1 MQSELYEQAAPKNIC
16 SVILQEKF
24 DSKPT
29 PSKKRTFFRVQ
40 VMVEV
45 VTLLKQG
52 IELKTAFVTVARAN
66 SMSVHT
72 LKNWY
77 FGAGGKKGIRGIE
90 QENWSACL
98 MDRRR
103 DCLVKAECS
112 EVAWDFFKK
121 TYLCNERIPF
131 SVCYRLLEEKAQKRG
146 WTIPSESTLR
156 RRLSAEFSKTAIN
169 AFRGDACALSNFR

>member
-1 MQSELYEQAAPKNIC
+1 MQSDLHEQAALKNTC

-24 DSKPT
+24 NSKLT
-29 PSKKRTFFRVQ
+29 PSKKRTLFRVQ

-52 IELKTAFVTVARAN
+52 FELKKAFVTVARAN

-98 MDRRR
+98 MDRRQG
-103 DCLVKAECS
+103 CLVKAECS
-112 EVAWDFFKK
+112 AVAWDFFKK
-121 TYLCNERIPF
+121 NYLCKERLPF
-131 SVCYRLLEEKAQKRG
+131 SVCYRLLEEKAQEQG
-146 WTIPSESTLR
+146 WAIPSESTLR
-156 RRLSAEFSKTAIN
+156 RRIFAEFSKVAIN
-169 AFRGDACALSNFR
+169 AIRRDESVLSNFR